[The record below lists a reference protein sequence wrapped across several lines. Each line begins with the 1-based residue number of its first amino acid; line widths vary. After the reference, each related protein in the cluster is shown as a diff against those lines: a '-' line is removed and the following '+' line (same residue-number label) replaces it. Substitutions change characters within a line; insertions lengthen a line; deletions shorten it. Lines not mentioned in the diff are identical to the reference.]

1 MTLRTEDIS
10 WTVGTAPIVRG
21 VTLRLPDAG
30 VLALVGPNGSGKSS
44 LLRLL
49 AGLRQGTGGAAY
61 IDRPIQSFRRA
72 DLARRMAL
80 VEQQATPMIVK
91 RVEGR
96 SRISEMC

>member
-1 MTLRTEDIS
+1 MH
-10 WTVGTAPIVRG
+10 G
-21 VTLRLPDAG
+21 VTLRLPDTG

-61 IDRPIQSFRRA
+61 LDDRPIQSFRRA

-80 VEQQATPMIVK
+80 IEQQATTMIVK

-96 SRISEMC
+96 SRKPEMC